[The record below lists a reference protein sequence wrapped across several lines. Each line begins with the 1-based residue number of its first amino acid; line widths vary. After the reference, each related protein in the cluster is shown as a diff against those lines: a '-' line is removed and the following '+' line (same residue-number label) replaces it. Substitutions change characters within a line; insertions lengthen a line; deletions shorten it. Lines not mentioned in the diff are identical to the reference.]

1 MTTKGLTK
9 YEIALKMIKL
19 LKAENEKM
27 SGLNPSYKPKQE
39 DLDDMTFYSKLLQN
53 QFIEEE

>member
-1 MTTKGLTK
+1 MAKGLTK